1 MRYSMGQNYAEAL
14 KWLWRSAEQG
24 YGAAQYELG
33 EFYEK
38 GYAVP
43 QNFILAY
50 MRYTLAALEEPED
63 YQPLVKERF
72 DVITPHM
79 APSQIAEAQKLAR
92 EWKPT
97 KPPS

>member
-1 MRYSMGQNYAEAL
+1 
-14 KWLWRSAEQG
+14 
-24 YGAAQYELG
+24 
-33 EFYEK
+33 
-38 GYAVP
+38 
-43 QNFILAY
+43 